1 MIAEGIR
8 QLRQSA
14 VAEVDRLN
22 AVIAGLDQLLAMA
35 PAAPVFGTASPVP
48 PVAPEPTA
56 PATRAPVPP
65 PVADTP
71 PGKSPPPAKVEPASG
86 AVAKPREGTARD
98 RIARLLADRGPM
110 RQAEIKKA
118 IPDMPVQ
125 TVVSSL
131 SLRTIFEKVDPAVLT
146 SPFRLTAAGMTLYS
160 GTQPQP
166 TAPPTPPPAAA
177 DDDPTSPAAI
187 ARAQVKAIAQALARS
202 PKPLKEAAAIADLA
216 DLPEN
221 VVQRRLMSSGPQAP
235 TSAALFAKTESGHW
249 VLTAKGRALAETA

>member
-1 MIAEGIR
+1 MIAEGLR

-14 VAEVDRLN
+14 AEEIDRLN

-35 PAAPVFGTASPVP
+35 PAAPVFGTANPVP
-48 PVAPEPTA
+48 PVAPEPPA

-65 PVADTP
+65 PVVETP
-71 PGKSPPPAKVEPASG
+71 PGKSPPPAKAEPASG
-86 AVAKPREGTARD
+86 AVTKPREGTARD
-98 RIARLLADRGPM
+98 RIARLLAERGPM
-110 RQAEIKKA
+110 RQKDIVQAMGNV
-118 IPDMPVQ
+118 PPQ
-125 TVVSSL
+125 TVSNSL
-131 SLRTIFEKVDPAVLT
+131 SLRELFEKVDPTVLT
-146 SPFRLTAAGMTLYS
+146 SPFRLTSAGMALYS

-202 PKPLKEAAAIADLA
+202 PKPLREAAAIADLA

-221 VVQRRLMSSGPQAP
+221 VVQRRLISSGPQAR
-235 TSAALFAKTESGHW
+235 TGAALFAKTESGHW